1 VNLTALRAHV
11 RSLTGIQSTD
21 ILSDADLTI
30 FINEAYQEINRDADW
45 PFNRAETTLTVT
57 SGTAEYNLPAGVG
70 ETMIASIAA
79 LADDTNRRQLRPRN
93 RYTTD
98 DSPGP
103 VSTGYPYEYSAWGT
117 KIMFFPTPNQSEVLT
132 IRYFSAVADLSSGTD
147 LPIFDAKFHTV
158 IAYGAAVKVLVRE
171 GDDTERRSY
180 YQGQYL
186 QGVDQM
192 KGDYLAERD
201 RSIFRVGGRRRVFG
215 RRANRYGV

>member
-1 VNLTALRAHV
+1 MNLTALRSHV

-30 FINEAYQEINRDADW
+30 FINETYQEICRDADW

-57 SGTAEYNLPAGVG
+57 AGVAEYNLPAGVG

-79 LADDTNRRQLRPRN
+79 LSDDTMRRQLRPRN
-93 RYTTD
+93 RYATD

-103 VSTGYPYEYSAWGT
+103 LTTGYPYEYSAWGS
-117 KIMFFPTPNQSEVLT
+117 KIMFFPTPNQTEVFKV
-132 IRYFSAVADLSSGTD
+132 RYFSTVADLSNGTD
-147 LPIFDAKFHTV
+147 TPVFDAKYHSI
-158 IAYGAAVKVLVRE
+158 IAYGAAVKALIRE

-201 RSIFRVGGRRRVFG
+201 RSLFRLGGRRRIFG
-215 RRANRYGV
+215 RRDNRYGV